1 MTQLLIRNLPP
12 TVKEG
17 LRKRAQGNG
26 RSLEAEVR
34 TILVDIVS
42 AGREGPVIE
51 WLASSERFRSQHGGA
66 DLPLP
71 EREAPRHVEFD

>member
-1 MTQLLIRNLPP
+1 MAQLLIRNLPEP
-12 TVKEG
+12 VKEE
-17 LRKRAQGNG
+17 LRERAHGNG

-34 TILVDIVS
+34 KILVDLVS

-51 WLASSERFRSQHGGA
+51 WLGSSERFREQHGGT

-71 EREAPRHVEFD
+71 DRQTPRPVDFE